1 MNTRLIE
8 KFIEENFE
16 GKFNTTKNYCC
27 GNLAS
32 IEIFPT
38 KGRKIYIWNE
48 DFIKDAP
55 FDSKDLVEMN
65 MQILYE
71 NLLRGKK
78 QDMADMIN
86 YFLVTEYNEAAYD

>member
-16 GKFNTTKNYCC
+16 GEFNATKNYCC
-27 GNLAS
+27 DNLAS

-38 KGRKIYIWNE
+38 KGRRIYIWNE

-71 NLLRGKK
+71 NLSRK
-78 QDMADMIN
+78 QTSWHNFILLLLDSRYSLD
-86 YFLVTEYNEAAYD
+86 L

>member
-16 GKFNTTKNYCC
+16 GEFNTTKNYCC
-27 GNLAS
+27 DSLAS

-55 FDSKDLVEMN
+55 FDSKDLVERN

-78 QDMADMIN
+78 QDMIDMIN